1 MLSIGVEVGY
11 TDSIKKPK
19 HLMQITGP
27 VGAAW
32 TANAKSQGTMGEQP
46 QPKNYSQ
53 ELAGKSLQETSLR
66 EQQSA
71 TDNS

>member
-1 MLSIGVEVGY
+1 MDVEAGY

-27 VGAAW
+27 VGAAQ

-46 QPKNYSQ
+46 QTKNYSQ
-53 ELAGKSLQETSLR
+53 ELVGKSLQETSLR
-66 EQQSA
+66 EQRSA
-71 TDNS
+71 TDDS